1 MKRFILLLLA
11 FVFTASVVHAQA
23 VLVGSESFDGST
35 YTFTSTPGLAWMTDT
50 TYKADGTKSIWGMVP
65 TWAGDSIIL
74 TTPIYDCSS
83 YGYVTMRFSHICKVS
98 PMDQVQVQYRLNVA
112 GTGGAWQDIPASAY
126 EGSAANYAV
135 TGFNASSYAIWN
147 AADSLALPANTWWKE
162 EIFDLSNQVS
172 YDQVQFRFVLKKGNV
187 SGTNISYGWLIDK
200 FEIMAS
206 AFEIKAPVVEFL
218 SIFPD
223 TVYYTGPYLVRAKAA
238 TRTAVYI
245 QTPYLHYTAI
255 HPSAGTITD
264 SVLMTSYSGDS
275 LWQAY
280 IPQFIYGTSISYS
293 LKAYDA
299 NGNNATANNA
309 TPFISQRFIGGNNG
323 DSIQVGTS
331 LSSNCSVYPFSS
343 GGNGLNYA
351 QHLYKGSD
359 IITDNAPRLI
369 NKIAFYT
376 PSSVIAFQK
385 GSVDIYLTQTSKNA
399 LNAFEDPMVNSH
411 QLVYSG
417 PITIKTGWNEITF
430 RTPFI
435 LQPGQNLI
443 YTTYDNSLDCGNDWI
458 YWSTNHTGNYGA
470 SYTSTYYKST
480 GYNCNNSSTNSGYDW
495 SFPTTKFY
503 FGSKT
508 ADSSSVSMVNIAQLT
523 DTIVCSPIRTQ
534 PVVVE
539 FRNEGIKNLTSAVF
553 GWTLNGVLQNNHV
566 AWTGNLSSD
575 MNGTFQI
582 GSYTPTL
589 NGYDTVCVWVN
600 MPNGVVDTNYYDD
613 TITQIVYGTA
623 DLEMEFTKKPRE
635 EVFSTGPYDIEAKI
649 HSRTGQQLSNVNLVY
664 IATDQ
669 SDVVT
674 KTDTLGMRYIGDE
687 KYMTTIPC
695 ISFGSTV
702 NYSITLTDTMGNIL
716 SVANSY
722 KIIKTGTQI
731 ATTLVYDTTIF
742 AGDTNNYQTAR
753 SIFPFNYDLDYSW
766 SRMLFLSSELKENTI
781 TNIAF
786 KLEEWDDNGSHDS
799 MPYNACYMKLV
810 DSIEL
815 LGNNFI
821 DPITDGATLV
831 WRGTIPDLTG
841 YYDYWVDFELD
852 NPFDIPAGK
861 NLLVYWVDSSGV
873 YDAHGYSYWWYNSAA
888 NVDVYTKNTYI
899 GSNLVSPQTARPV
912 ARFQFANKVPVPT
925 GGAGGYVY
933 VDTANCK
940 NNRPSDEHVIIDD
953 ALAMWSKIIYPAS
966 KLQAGTISKIGF
978 YLEEVDD
985 GGGRYTPVAK
995 PNVFIYMR
1003 ATNDTAITSSTYV
1016 QPFAEGATLV
1026 WNGTVPAFDV
1036 TWQDYW
1042 YDFNLQVPFTI
1053 NNGENLLVYIVDSS
1067 CSSSGDCYYMWYM
1080 NNSGLGDSR
1089 VGSLY
1094 SYCNYANAS
1103 GYQDATPVVRFYYEG
1118 AGNGSGI
1125 SNLGE
1130 YVYTDTSNMNP
1141 RGDEECVIVVD
1152 EVSGWQ
1158 KYLYYASEI
1167 SANEDG
1173 GTITRLGFYLK
1184 NTDGGDEH
1192 DKINQYV
1199 FMQAVSDT
1207 EFVSGTYVDPILEG
1221 ATLVWSGTVPN
1232 LKGYSNYWYDFNLQ
1246 QPFTLPPGY
1255 HLKVTIIDSSC
1266 TGGDDCYYWYCQQT
1280 NNDTRLSAGW
1290 WSRCDYSNST
1300 GRPDNLRPVAR
1311 FYMPG
1316 SATNVVIEDAVALE
1330 NIITPRDGVPVGNI
1344 PIEVV
1349 IRNKGEK
1356 TLDSCLISYTI
1367 NNGTPIVYTYRG
1379 SLEEDFVDTV
1389 IIGTYNGVA
1398 GHFDSLVIYVSYPNG
1413 VAETQTLYDDTL
1425 DVVVVPCGGIMS
1437 GTYIVGSSAN
1447 AHFANFEQFKQ
1458 TAKYCGMSG
1467 TVKLA
1472 YENGTYDNID
1482 LSGMTSIKQATD
1494 TLIITSQSGN
1504 AADVVFTSATA
1515 SYIINIGDNKN
1526 VYLQNITINNT
1537 SNSSGER
1544 SCVYLKAADNIEI
1557 AGCVLNLP
1565 SSNNTTN
1572 SSAILYNGYNYNPN
1586 NNFIGNVRILNNT
1599 IIGGYSGISIQRMNS
1614 SSQYNN
1620 PANITIV
1627 GNTIKNFECQG
1638 IYSESY
1644 CSFDRITD
1652 NKIICGSS
1660 CLSSFWGIYMNY
1672 ARIDTIARNVIT
1684 IEGVASSSGYGM
1696 YLYQVIG
1703 KGNGNCFVVNNEIF
1717 EKKNNSI
1724 SNYVY
1729 GIYFCY
1735 SSGTIYHNT
1744 IYLAKNSGTQFCF
1757 YSYQNSSNLC
1767 SIKNNIFYSASQT
1780 SAPVYLYSNSY
1791 STFNIDY
1798 NNYYSANPNNCVRW
1812 SNTTYSLS
1820 GWKQF
1825 FNPLDSNSIS
1835 VVPNFRDTSI
1845 NLDITNYNDMIAH
1858 NVGINEDVIGNIR
1871 LKKTPMGAHAPYIAV
1886 IAANLSAV
1894 QIVEPMDISIGDGIC
1909 APDYTPVK
1917 VIISNTGT
1925 DSVDFAL
1932 TPMRLSLRI
1941 SGTISLSIDTII
1953 NIGGIDIF
1961 EQDTFELISNLNV
1974 AAAGAY
1980 YMTAFL
1986 TCVADTF
1993 NVDDTISKT
2002 YAVRLPLPMDENFA
2016 GGLPA
2021 TLSIIGNNANS
2032 GWKVVGGNVNNVV
2045 SQYGNA
2051 MLEFEGTRGTES
2063 KLYTGQMSF
2072 VNVNKP
2078 TLEFWYY
2085 HDTSATSS
2093 QRDYT
2098 SVAYT
2103 IDGGTNFKEL
2113 LNLYKNNG
2121 TDHGW
2126 KQYTLSLDSAVGN
2139 SCVNIIFY
2147 TMRSSTSA
2155 FDGNQYIDRIRIYT
2169 KQDVAVSEILLDNM
2183 TTCHLYSDVNVVLEN
2198 KTNQLVDFSE
2208 TPTDLQ
2214 VEIIDTTNQ
2223 KITILLNSG
2232 VLMPLQT
2239 DTLTIATAMS
2249 FINGNYT
2256 ISAKIVSAID
2266 EFPANDTLSK
2276 SFVVNPSIDVVAT
2289 QITGGND
2296 NTNCI
2301 ESGSQVNQV
2310 VVLENDGN
2318 MDMEDV
2324 IVTLNVYDITGA
2336 KVQTVEDTLAGV
2348 FAVNQ
2353 TTTYTFAEAYEV
2365 PEGAM
2370 YNVEVVASPMCNA
2383 TLTYTD
2389 VLAECVDQSD
2399 VEVTAFINPIDDET
2413 CSSVGENIKVKVRV
2427 SNNHPDED
2435 IEGVVLN
2442 VVVTSNNNQI
2452 ASWTETLDVISAED
2466 FIDFEFP
2473 HGFNVPEE
2481 ADYTIVAYVNSVDTK
2496 SSNDTLSMT
2505 KCTDLGVVDQNAN
2518 AMSLGQNIPNPAK
2531 TQTVVN
2537 YTVPTNGTVVFTLT
2551 TVTGQVIYT
2560 QSQEVE
2566 AGHNS
2571 VVFNTTNL
2579 ATGIYFYTMDFNGQ
2593 RLTKKMTI
2601 RK

>member
-1 MKRFILLLLA
+1 
-11 FVFTASVVHAQA
+11 
-23 VLVGSESFDGST
+23 
-35 YTFTSTPGLAWMTDT
+35 
-50 TYKADGTKSIWGMVP
+50 
-65 TWAGDSIIL
+65 
-74 TTPIYDCSS
+74 
-83 YGYVTMRFSHICKVS
+83 
-98 PMDQVQVQYRLNVA
+98 
-112 GTGGAWQDIPASAY
+112 
-126 EGSAANYAV
+126 
-135 TGFNASSYAIWN
+135 
-147 AADSLALPANTWWKE
+147 
-162 EIFDLSNQVS
+162 
-172 YDQVQFRFVLKKGNV
+172 
-187 SGTNISYGWLIDK
+187 
-200 FEIMAS
+200 
-206 AFEIKAPVVEFL
+206 
-218 SIFPD
+218 
-223 TVYYTGPYLVRAKAA
+223 
-238 TRTAVYI
+238 
-245 QTPYLHYTAI
+245 
-255 HPSAGTITD
+255 
-264 SVLMTSYSGDS
+264 
-275 LWQAY
+275 
-280 IPQFIYGTSISYS
+280 
-293 LKAYDA
+293 
-299 NGNNATANNA
+299 
-309 TPFISQRFIGGNNG
+309 
-323 DSIQVGTS
+323 
-331 LSSNCSVYPFSS
+331 
-343 GGNGLNYA
+343 
-351 QHLYKGSD
+351 
-359 IITDNAPRLI
+359 
-369 NKIAFYT
+369 
-376 PSSVIAFQK
+376 
-385 GSVDIYLTQTSKNA
+385 
-399 LNAFEDPMVNSH
+399 
-411 QLVYSG
+411 
-417 PITIKTGWNEITF
+417 
-430 RTPFI
+430 
-435 LQPGQNLI
+435 
-443 YTTYDNSLDCGNDWI
+443 
-458 YWSTNHTGNYGA
+458 
-470 SYTSTYYKST
+470 
-480 GYNCNNSSTNSGYDW
+480 
-495 SFPTTKFY
+495 
-503 FGSKT
+503 
-508 ADSSSVSMVNIAQLT
+508 
-523 DTIVCSPIRTQ
+523 
-534 PVVVE
+534 
-539 FRNEGIKNLTSAVF
+539 
-553 GWTLNGVLQNNHV
+553 
-566 AWTGNLSSD
+566 
-575 MNGTFQI
+575 
-582 GSYTPTL
+582 
-589 NGYDTVCVWVN
+589 
-600 MPNGVVDTNYYDD
+600 
-613 TITQIVYGTA
+613 
-623 DLEMEFTKKPRE
+623 
-635 EVFSTGPYDIEAKI
+635 
-649 HSRTGQQLSNVNLVY
+649 
-664 IATDQ
+664 
-669 SDVVT
+669 
-674 KTDTLGMRYIGDE
+674 
-687 KYMTTIPC
+687 
-695 ISFGSTV
+695 
-702 NYSITLTDTMGNIL
+702 
-716 SVANSY
+716 
-722 KIIKTGTQI
+722 
-731 ATTLVYDTTIF
+731 
-742 AGDTNNYQTAR
+742 
-753 SIFPFNYDLDYSW
+753 
-766 SRMLFLSSELKENTI
+766 
-781 TNIAF
+781 
-786 KLEEWDDNGSHDS
+786 
-799 MPYNACYMKLV
+799 MKLV
-810 DSIEL
+810 DDTI
-815 LGNNFI
+815 FI
-821 DPITDGATLV
+821 DTSYTNPITDGATLV
-831 WRGTIPDLTG
+831 FQGNVYPYGGHKSWLYIPLQNSF
-841 YYDYWVDFELD
+841 VV
-852 NPFDIPAGK
+852 PQGK
-861 NLLVYWVDSSGV
+861 SLKVYWEYSSQYNNAEWYWSTNLRSNSVLEQYENYNAVISTGLPTTRFIGKEGV
-873 YDAHGYSYWWYNSAA
+873 
-888 NVDVYTKNTYI
+888 V
-899 GSNLVSPQTARPV
+899 SNG
-912 ARFQFANKVPVPT
+912 N

-933 VDTANCK
+933 VDTTNCK
-940 NNRPSDEHVIIDD
+940 NNRSSDEHVIIDD

-1067 CSSSGDCYYMWYM
+1067 CSTSGDCYYMWYM

-1207 EFVSGTYVDPILEG
+1207 EFVSGTYVDPIIEG

-1232 LKGYSNYWYDFNLQ
+1232 LNGYSNYWYDFNLQ

-1330 NIITPRDGVPVGNI
+1330 NIISPRDGVPAGNM

-1349 IRNKGEK
+1349 IRNKGENI
-1356 TLDSCLISYTI
+1356 LDSCLISYAI

-1379 SLEEDFVDTV
+1379 NLEEDFVDTV
-1389 IIGTYNGVA
+1389 TIGTYNGVT
-1398 GHFDSLVIYVSYPNG
+1398 GHFDSLVVYVSYPNG
-1413 VAETQTLYDDTL
+1413 VADQIIYDDTL
-1425 DVVVVPCGGIMS
+1425 DVVVVPCGGNIS

-1482 LSGMTSIKQATD
+1482 LSDFTSIKNATD

-1599 IIGGYSGISIQRMNS
+1599 IIGGYRGICIQRMNS

-1672 ARIDTIARNVIT
+1672 VRIDTIARNVIT

-1724 SNYVY
+1724 SGYVY
-1729 GIYFCY
+1729 GIYFSY

-1744 IYLAKNSGTQFCF
+1744 VYLAKNSGIQFCF
-1757 YSYQNSSNLC
+1757 YGYQNSSNLC

-1845 NLDITNYNDMIAH
+1845 NLDITNYNDMIAQ
-1858 NVGINEDVIGNIR
+1858 NVGINEDIIGNIR

-1961 EQDTFELISNLNV
+1961 EQDTFELISNLNI

-1986 TCVADTF
+1986 TCAADTF

-2002 YAVRLPLPMDENFA
+2002 YAARMPLPMDENFA
-2016 GGLPA
+2016 GGLPS

-2063 KLYTGQMSF
+2063 KLCTGQMSF

-2085 HDTSATSS
+2085 HDTSSTSS
-2093 QRDYT
+2093 QRDFT

-2126 KQYTLSLDSAVGN
+2126 KHYTLSLDSAVGN

-2147 TMRSSTSA
+2147 TMRSSTDA
-2155 FDGNQYIDRIRIYT
+2155 FDGSQYIDRIRIYT

-2198 KTNQLVDFSE
+2198 KTNQLIDFSE

-2214 VEIIDTTNQ
+2214 IEIVDTTNQ
-2223 KITILLNSG
+2223 KITISLNSG

-2266 EFPANDTLSK
+2266 DFPANDTLSR
-2276 SFVVNPSIDVVAT
+2276 SFVINPSIDVAAAQV
-2289 QITGGND
+2289 TGGND
-2296 NTNCI
+2296 NVNCI
-2301 ESGSQVNQV
+2301 GDGSQVNQV
-2310 VVLENDGN
+2310 VTLENDGN

-2324 IVTLNVYDITGA
+2324 ILTLNVYDITGA
-2336 KVQTVEDTLAGV
+2336 KVQTIEDTLSGL
-2348 FAVNQ
+2348 FAINQ
-2353 TTTYTFAEAYEV
+2353 IITYTFAEAYDV

-2370 YNVEVVASPMCNA
+2370 YNVEIVANPMCNA
-2383 TLTYTD
+2383 SLTYTD
-2389 VLAECVDQSD
+2389 VITECVDQSD
-2399 VEVTAFINPIDDET
+2399 VEVTAFINPTDDET
-2413 CSSVGENIKVKVRV
+2413 CSSVGTNIKVKVRV

-2537 YTVPTNGTVVFTLT
+2537 YTVPTEGTVVFTLT

-2566 AGHNS
+2566 AGRNS
-2571 VVFNTTNL
+2571 VEFNTENL
-2579 ATGIYFYTMDFNGQ
+2579 AVGIYFYTMDFNGQ
-2593 RLTKKMTI
+2593 RLTKKMTV
-2601 RK
+2601 KK